1 MAGRTISKELKAQIV
16 SAYRQ
21 GEKMKD
27 IAELYGVSYPTVSK
41 LVRASVNSSVSL
53 VGIKKACPKCGKDK
67 HEVGSY
73 YCSHCGANIMTED
86 QKLSRELDNIA
97 KTIRFC
103 LAQAKESDREK
114 IDNYV
119 AVLKEAA
126 LKVGGEG

>member
-21 GEKMKD
+21 GETMKN

-41 LVRASVNSSVSL
+41 LVRASANSSVSL

-73 YCSHCGANIMTED
+73 YCSHCGAN
-86 QKLSRELDNIA
+86 NIA

-103 LAQAKESDREK
+103 LPQAKESDREK

-126 LKVGGEG
+126 LRVGGEG

>member
-1 MAGRTISKELKAQIV
+1 MGRTISKELKAQII
-16 SAYRQ
+16 SAFRQ

-27 IAELYGVSYPTVSK
+27 IVELYGVSYPTVSK
-41 LVRASVNSSVSL
+41 LIRASANSSFSL
-53 VGIKKACPKCGKDK
+53 AGIKKECPKCGKDK

-73 YCSHCGANIMTED
+73 YCSHCGANIMTEN

-103 LAQAKESDREK
+103 LPQAKESDRDK
-114 IDNYV
+114 INNYV

>member
-27 IAELYGVSYPTVSK
+27 IAKLYGVSYPTVSK

-103 LAQAKESDREK
+103 LPQAKESDREK

-126 LKVGGEG
+126 LRVGGEG

>member
-73 YCSHCGANIMTED
+73 YCSHCGANIMTEIKSCQENLTIS
-86 QKLSRELDNIA
+86 QKQFVFVYHKQKNPIERRLIIMLQ
-97 KTIRFC
+97 F
-103 LAQAKESDREK
+103 
-114 IDNYV
+114 
-119 AVLKEAA
+119 
-126 LKVGGEG
+126 

>member
-53 VGIKKACPKCGKDK
+53 VGIKRR
-67 HEVGSY
+67 V
-73 YCSHCGANIMTED
+73 
-86 QKLSRELDNIA
+86 LSVVKINTKWVHIIA
-97 KTIRFC
+97 HIVEQT
-103 LAQAKESDREK
+103 L
-114 IDNYV
+114 
-119 AVLKEAA
+119 
-126 LKVGGEG
+126 

>member
-21 GEKMKD
+21 GEKMKN

-67 HEVGSY
+67 HEYGFILLLTLWSKHY
-73 YCSHCGANIMTED
+73 
-86 QKLSRELDNIA
+86 
-97 KTIRFC
+97 
-103 LAQAKESDREK
+103 DRRS
-114 IDNYV
+114 
-119 AVLKEAA
+119 
-126 LKVGGEG
+126 KVVKRT

>member
-21 GEKMKD
+21 GEKMKN

-73 YCSHCGANIMTED
+73 YCSHSGCQQN
-86 QKLSRELDNIA
+86 
-97 KTIRFC
+97 
-103 LAQAKESDREK
+103 
-114 IDNYV
+114 
-119 AVLKEAA
+119 AV
-126 LKVGGEG
+126 